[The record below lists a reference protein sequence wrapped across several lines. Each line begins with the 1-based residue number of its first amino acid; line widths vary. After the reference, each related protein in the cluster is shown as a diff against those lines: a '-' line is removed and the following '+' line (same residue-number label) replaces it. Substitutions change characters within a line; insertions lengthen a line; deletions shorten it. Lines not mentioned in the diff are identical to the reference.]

1 MHDERS
7 IDHVDTKTIWTYR
20 DYVSKKKN
28 WRRQKK
34 RLQYRYKTESA
45 STNTSLIIWNRPV
58 RVGDVID
65 IEHIDVVARDVQKSA
80 RIIKRSD
87 HNRLQY
93 TLENWNMLRRNGL
106 IRRVL
111 KILKTF
117 DLIEFIQHD
126 INENW
131 LSLDSSD
138 QQSSSEKRD
147 CVFLNKASSQMSNDT
162 TLVLTTIELKYER
175 TDKTRHTS
183 LQRSIMIWEEVQ
195 FTVHLSFSTCL
206 WHLEEFH
213 DCQYISSE
221 SELVW
226 IESWIQ
232 FRYQTSELPFITC
245 ACSIIVLVHVYLP
258 LSDLDSGYI
267 ISNDFKK
274 RSDQSQNHVWFRK
287 SKY

>member
-7 IDHVDTKTIWTYR
+7 IDHVDTKRFEHAEITFWI
-20 DYVSKKKN
+20 KK
-28 WRRQKK
+28 
-34 RLQYRYKTESA
+34 LT
-45 STNTSLIIWNRPV
+45 TSEKAITTSIQDRISVHEYILIIWNRPV

-93 TLENWNMLRRNGL
+93 SLENWNMLRRNGL

-131 LSLDSSD
+131 LSFDSSD
-138 QQSSSEKRD
+138 QQSSSETRD

-213 DCQYISSE
+213 DCQFISSE
-221 SELVW
+221 SGLLW
-226 IESWIQ
+226 IESWI
-232 FRYQTSELPFITC
+232 
-245 ACSIIVLVHVYLP
+245 
-258 LSDLDSGYI
+258 
-267 ISNDFKK
+267 
-274 RSDQSQNHVWFRK
+274 
-287 SKY
+287 